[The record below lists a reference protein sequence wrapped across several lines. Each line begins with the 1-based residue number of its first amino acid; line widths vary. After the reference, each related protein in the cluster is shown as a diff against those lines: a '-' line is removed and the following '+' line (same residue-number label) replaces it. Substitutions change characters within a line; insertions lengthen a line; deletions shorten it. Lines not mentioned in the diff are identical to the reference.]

1 MSGRHKKVPRDL
13 AVSRQT
19 LPRCLAGKRYKDFW
33 QLAQKCYNVVFKYE
47 HFNYFN
53 WQHGTSLFS
62 YCWNS
67 STKNQLHG
75 FTSWLNPDE
84 VFN

>member
-53 WQHGTSLFS
+53 
-62 YCWNS
+62 
-67 STKNQLHG
+67 
-75 FTSWLNPDE
+75 
-84 VFN
+84 